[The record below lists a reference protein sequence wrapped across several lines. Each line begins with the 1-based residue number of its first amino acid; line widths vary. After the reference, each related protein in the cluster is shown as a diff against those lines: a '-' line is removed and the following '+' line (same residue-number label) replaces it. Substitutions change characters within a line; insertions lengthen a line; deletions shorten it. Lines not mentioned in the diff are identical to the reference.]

1 MGGFNRGGYTPA
13 PREPERQSA
22 FSSVTELAR
31 PLLAVAVV
39 GLVVFAGYKLLKS
52 TSAPSE
58 PAASDAQVAQIGQR
72 LDDLERR
79 LEQLEKKPRAFKE
92 VPAAAAPSP
101 LIAPAAAK
109 PVPPNSGLA
118 FSRPVIALSTSS
130 SSPASPSPAGDS
142 TQKNDL
148 TSARAAVA
156 SGQQQ
161 WAATA
166 DRLGNVVGELDSQR
180 NALDSQRETLA
191 RDQARLDQL
200 AGRFA
205 RDSQPFTV
213 EKSSTR
219 QQVGPVWL
227 QLIGTDPK
235 NQRYTMRL
243 SVEGKTVELKDRALH
258 EAIQFYTSDG
268 RGSFELVVSQIGRD
282 IVRGSLVLP
291 QTTTASR

>member
-1 MGGFNRGGYTPA
+1 MGGFNRREFSPA
-13 PREPERQSA
+13 ARLPEHDSGL
-22 FSSVTELAR
+22 FSVTGLAQT
-31 PLLAVAVV
+31 LLAVVVV
-39 GLVVFAGYKLLKS
+39 GVVVFAGYKLLKT

-58 PAASDAQVAQIGQR
+58 PAAGDAQVAQIGQR

-79 LEQLEKKPRAFKE
+79 LDQLEKKPRAFKE
-92 VPAAAAPSP
+92 VSAAAAPSP

-109 PVPPNSGLA
+109 PVPPNSRLT
-118 FSRPVIALSTSS
+118 FSRPVIAARASDSPDKA
-130 SSPASPSPAGDS
+130 SPAVDS
-142 TQKNDL
+142 TQNNDL
-148 TSARAAVA
+148 NSPRAAVA

-161 WAATA
+161 WEATA

-180 NALDSQRETLA
+180 NALDSQREALD
-191 RDQARLDQL
+191 RNQARLDEL

-213 EKSSTR
+213 ERSSTR

-243 SVEGKTVELKDRALH
+243 SFAGKTVELKDRALH
-258 EAIQFYTSDG
+258 EAIQFYASDSK
-268 RGSFELVVSQIGRD
+268 GSFELVVSQIGRD
-282 IVRGSLVLP
+282 IVRGSLALP
-291 QTTTASR
+291 QMIATR

>member
-1 MGGFNRGGYTPA
+1 MSLYDGRMYMPQPRG
-13 PREPERQSA
+13 PERESA
-22 FSSVTELAR
+22 LSAAAAVAK

-39 GLVVFAGYKLLKS
+39 ALVVYAGYKLLKP

-58 PAASDAQVAQIGQR
+58 PAASDAQAAQMGQR

-79 LEQLEKKPRAFKE
+79 LDQLEKKPRVFKE
-92 VPAAAAPSP
+92 VSAPAAPSP
-101 LIAPAAAK
+101 AMAPTAAK
-109 PVPPNSGLA
+109 PVPPNSRLT
-118 FSRPVIALSTSS
+118 FSRPAIALSNS
-130 SSPASPSPAGDS
+130 SSPANPSPAGDS
-142 TQKNDL
+142 TEKNDL
-148 TSARAAVA
+148 NSARAAVA
-156 SGQQQ
+156 SGQQR
-161 WAATA
+161 WEATA

-180 NALDSQRETLA
+180 NALDSQREALD
-191 RDQARLDQL
+191 RNQARLDEL

-243 SVEGKTVELKDRALH
+243 SFDGKTVELKDRVLH
-258 EAIQFYTSDG
+258 EAIQFYESNG
-268 RGSFELVVSQIGRD
+268 KGSFELVVTQIGRD
-282 IVRGSLVLP
+282 IVRGSLALP
-291 QTTTASR
+291 QMIAAR

>member
-1 MGGFNRGGYTPA
+1 MSGFNR
-13 PREPERQSA
+13 REYSPTTRLPEQETGL
-22 FSSVTELAR
+22 FSVTGLAQT
-31 PLLAVAVV
+31 LLAVVVV
-39 GLVVFAGYKLLKS
+39 GVVVFAGYKLLKS
-52 TSAPSE
+52 TRAPSE
-58 PAASDAQVAQIGQR
+58 PAASDAQVAQMGQR

-79 LEQLEKKPRAFKE
+79 LDQLEKKPRAFKE
-92 VPAAAAPSP
+92 VSAPAAPSP
-101 LIAPAAAK
+101 LIAPTAAK
-109 PVPPNSGLA
+109 PVPPNSRLT

-130 SSPASPSPAGDS
+130 SPGNPSPAGDS
-142 TQKNDL
+142 TLKNDL
-148 TSARAAVA
+148 NSARAAAA

-161 WAATA
+161 WEATA

-180 NALDSQRETLA
+180 NTLDSQREALE
-191 RDQARLDQL
+191 RDQARLDEL
-200 AGRFA
+200 AGRFS

-213 EKSSTR
+213 ERSSTR

-258 EAIQFYTSDG
+258 EAIQFYASDG
-268 RGSFELVVSQIGRD
+268 KGSFELVVSQIGRD